1 MSAPENRYTHEI
13 PGEWHPS
20 PAVDCKVS
28 LTKQNPHHR
37 WDGGGCRI
45 NSLTMT
51 YFHTGIRTI
60 IGADSFHCP
69 VRDGKEWDQVAMVVR
84 LDWLAYWRGQ

>member
-1 MSAPENRYTHEI
+1 MHAAFIATHKSK
-13 PGEWHPS
+13 PPT
-20 PAVDCKVS
+20 V
-28 LTKQNPHHR
+28 LRR
-37 WDGGGCRI
+37 WGLASI

-84 LDWLAYWRGQ
+84 LDGLVYWLGQ

>member
-1 MSAPENRYTHEI
+1 
-13 PGEWHPS
+13 
-20 PAVDCKVS
+20 
-28 LTKQNPHHR
+28 
-37 WDGGGCRI
+37 
-45 NSLTMT
+45 MT

-84 LDWLAYWRGQ
+84 LDGLVYWLGQ